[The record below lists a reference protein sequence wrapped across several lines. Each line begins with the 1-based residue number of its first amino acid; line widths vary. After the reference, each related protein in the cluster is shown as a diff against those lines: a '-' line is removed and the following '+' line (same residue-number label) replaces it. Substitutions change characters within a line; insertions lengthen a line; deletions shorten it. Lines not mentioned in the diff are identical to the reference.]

1 MDRQP
6 PRALFTL
13 LISLA
18 VFTIAVLL
26 RLPSCYESLWLDE
39 LHSAWIVADGVGSVY
54 QRSVLGHQSPCY
66 YLQLWAWKQLLG
78 DSEFMLRLN
87 SVLLVASGCSVIAY
101 GITKWTSSLL
111 AGLVSGLILA
121 VENNSL
127 FFGTELRPFALVIL
141 CSSIS
146 IILFLQLLSSESRH
160 QRSGTWCFLIVTVL
174 FSTICQPTSLGV
186 LAWLPLGLCGYWLIR
201 NPREFR
207 RITWLDAT
215 LIAITGLA
223 MLMLWQMTLGQ
234 SWAEKS
240 MWGSFATA
248 THWQQIWTIWDWPS
262 LLLIPVI
269 SALLILII
277 DNIIDSRKQS
287 DLHRSPILIGLGF
300 LATLSLLA
308 TTVYWCLSS
317 FEVVPVW
324 HRRYF
329 IAVLPVLACFA
340 GSCIGYVQ
348 IRLAGKRKSTL
359 TGFALAFTILLC
371 LETQQRT
378 WQRLQLSPVALVT
391 RGENWREAIE
401 WLQQESESECLIL
414 LDSGLIEGQ
423 SWITPELFE
432 IENSAKLEYL
442 CFPLRGPYHL
452 DREVIPVGPSFQP
465 VTRLADAKRP
475 TYILTRNT
483 VKTAKRRVAAN
494 EVLGFG
500 RVAVVLPVKQAS
512 PREKERSNE
521 R

>member
-13 LISLA
+13 LISVS

-39 LHSAWIVADGVGSVY
+39 LHSAWIVADGVGSIY

-66 YLQLWAWKQLLG
+66 YLQLWVWKQIFG
-78 DSEFMLRLN
+78 DSELMLRLN

-111 AGLVSGLILA
+111 AGFVSGLILA

-146 IILFLQLLSSESRH
+146 IIFFLQLLSSESRH
-160 QRSGTWCFLIVTVL
+160 QRPGTWSFLIVTVL

-186 LAWLPLGLCGYWLIR
+186 LLWFPLGLCGVWLIR
-201 NPREFR
+201 NPREFLR
-207 RITWLDAT
+207 FTWLDAT
-215 LIAITGLA
+215 LITITVLAI
-223 MLMLWQMTLGQ
+223 LMLWQMTLGQ

-248 THWQQIWTIWDWPS
+248 THWQQIWTTWDWPS
-262 LLLIPVI
+262 LLIIPLIPL
-269 SALLILII
+269 LLIMII
-277 DNIIDSRKQS
+277 DSIIDSRKQS
-287 DLHRSPILIGLGF
+287 DLKHSPTLIGLAC
-300 LATLSLLA
+300 LATLPLFA

-340 GSCIGYVQ
+340 GSCVGYVQ
-348 IRLAGKRKSTL
+348 IRLTGKSKPTL
-359 TGFALAFTILLC
+359 VSLALASTIVLC
-371 LETQQRT
+371 LEVQQRT
-378 WQRLQLSPVALVT
+378 WRRLQLSPVALVT
-391 RGENWREAIE
+391 RGEDWRKAVE
-401 WLQQESESECLIL
+401 WLQQKSEPESLIL

-432 IENSAKLEYL
+432 IENTAKLEYM

-452 DREVIPVGPSFQP
+452 DRAVIAVGPSFQP
-465 VTRLADAKRP
+465 VIPLSDAKQP

-483 VKTAKRRVAAN
+483 ARKAKQRVAN
-494 EVLGFG
+494 EEVMGFG
-500 RVAVVLPVKQAS
+500 GVSVVLPSKRA
-512 PREKERSNE
+512 PPLTKEVSHKR
-521 R
+521 

>member
-13 LISLA
+13 LISLC
-18 VFTIAVLL
+18 VFTIAVFL

-66 YLQLWAWKQLLG
+66 YLQLWAWKQVVG
-78 DSEFMLRLN
+78 DSELMLRLN
-87 SVLLVASGCSVIAY
+87 SVLLVAGGCSVLAY
-101 GITKWTSSLL
+101 GISKWTSSLL

-127 FFGTELRPFALVIL
+127 FFGTELRPFAFVIL

-160 QRSGTWCFLIVTVL
+160 QRSGTWCFLIFTVL

-186 LAWLPLGLCGYWLIR
+186 LAWLPVVLCGIWLIR

-215 LIAITGLA
+215 LVAITVVA

-262 LLLIPVI
+262 LLLIPLI
-269 SALLILII
+269 SVLLILTI
-277 DNIIDSRKQS
+277 DSIIDSRKQS
-287 DLHRSPILIGLGF
+287 DLRRSPILVGLVF
-300 LATLSLLA
+300 LATLPLLA
-308 TTVYWCLSS
+308 TTVYWCLSN
-317 FEVVPVW
+317 FELVPVW

-329 IAVLPVLACFA
+329 IAVLPVLACLA

-348 IRLAGKRKSTL
+348 IRLAGKSKPTL
-359 TGFALAFTILLC
+359 TGLALAFTILLC
-371 LETQQRT
+371 LEVQQRT
-378 WQRLQLSPVALVT
+378 WRRLRLSPVALVN
-391 RGENWREAIE
+391 RGEDWRQAIE
-401 WLQQESESECLIL
+401 WLQQESEPESLIL

-423 SWITPELFE
+423 SWITPQLFE
-432 IENSAKLEYL
+432 IENAAKLDYL

-452 DREVIPVGPSFQP
+452 NREVIPVGASLQP
-465 VTRLADAKRP
+465 VIPLADAKRP
-475 TYILTRNT
+475 TYILTRNAASK
-483 VKTAKRRVAAN
+483 VKQRVATG

-500 RVAVVLPVKQAS
+500 RVSVVHPAKRAPLRA
-512 PREKERSNE
+512 KEHANDR
-521 R
+521 